1 MSSKS
6 KLGCAID
13 AAAFGAQLWSRLRA
27 RSILPPLHA
36 GVGGQLEILLVSGQK
51 KKTCLCFGER
61 RSCVSGRRHRIDG
74 GPPFKATAAT
84 LRVHIAPTGAG
95 NGDFRVHLAR
105 SARPQGG
112 SRARE
117 GSQARQ
123 IAKQGNGLVL
133 LSPTSAYVRAPHS
146 LPPRTPS

>member
-1 MSSKS
+1 MLRHRRNLRTLLKSDSQLRHDLRGRPGRAIMSSKS

-95 NGDFRVHLAR
+95 HGDFRVHLAR

-112 SRARE
+112 SRSRESPAR
-117 GSQARQ
+117 A
-123 IAKQGNGLVL
+123 
-133 LSPTSAYVRAPHS
+133 
-146 LPPRTPS
+146 